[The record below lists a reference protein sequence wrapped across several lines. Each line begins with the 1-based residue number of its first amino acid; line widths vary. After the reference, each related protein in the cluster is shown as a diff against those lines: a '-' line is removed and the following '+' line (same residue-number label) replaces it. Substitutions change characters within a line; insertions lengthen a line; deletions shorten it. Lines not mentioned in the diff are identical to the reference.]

1 MATASSLAKTSSLAH
16 QTICWYYENLKTL
29 EYFWTWK
36 NIHVH
41 TTGMSQYFIK
51 FEIVFTFVA
60 FKNWKNKNIVF
71 SNLLNSEQIHKNYLK
86 KILQGTFW
94 IFFKTSMCTL
104 NVFFKHNKCPRFV
117 ITFSACNFEKCFIN
131 IINVKETFLHLL
143 HEFLVGVSIVFQGL
157 ENYFT
162 RITYGLFEGNF

>member
-1 MATASSLAKTSSLAH
+1 MYSHLLHLK
-16 QTICWYYENLKTL
+16 IEN
-29 EYFWTWK
+29 
-36 NIHVH
+36 
-41 TTGMSQYFIK
+41 
-51 FEIVFTFVA
+51 
-60 FKNWKNKNIVF
+60 NKNIGF
-71 SNLLNSEQIHKNYLK
+71 SNLLNSEQIHKNYLN
-86 KILQGTFW
+86 KISQGTFW

-162 RITYGLFEGNF
+162 RITYGLFEGNFWNSFKTSVFIQHVSWAYQMSLICHHISCMKC